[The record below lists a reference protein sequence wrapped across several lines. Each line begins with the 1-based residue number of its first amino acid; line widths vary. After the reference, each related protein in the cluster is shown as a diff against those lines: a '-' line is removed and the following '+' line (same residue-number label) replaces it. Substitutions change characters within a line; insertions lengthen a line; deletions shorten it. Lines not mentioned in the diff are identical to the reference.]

1 MGVLVRVLVL
11 GFDCCGLGFMMVGTM
26 VEWVLLLCFDG
37 WFGFCVFIWCLM
49 LWVGC
54 GYLTWWFGFCGRCS
68 LCLTLLFRLFMAV
81 SCDYWWLIVRLLFV
95 ELRVCLLLFGRVVL
109 VVGLGL

>member
-26 VEWVLLLCFDG
+26 VEWVLLICFDG
-37 WFGFCVFIWCLM
+37 WFRFCVFIWCLM

-54 GYLTWWFGFCGRCS
+54 GYLTWWFGFCGR
-68 LCLTLLFRLFMAV
+68 F
-81 SCDYWWLIVRLLFV
+81 FV
-95 ELRVCLLLFGRVVL
+95 FDFVISVVYDCLLRLL
-109 VVGLGL
+109 VVGCEVVVCGVAGLFAVVW

>member
-1 MGVLVRVLVL
+1 MFWLGFWFW

-26 VEWVLLLCFDG
+26 VEWVLLVCFDG

-54 GYLTWWFGFCGRCS
+54 GYLTWWFGF
-68 LCLTLLFRLFMAV
+68 
-81 SCDYWWLIVRLLFV
+81 
-95 ELRVCLLLFGRVVL
+95 
-109 VVGLGL
+109 VVGALCV